1 VEQHT
6 AGVKVRINSG
16 QLVEDVYQIREIV
29 EIVATL
35 GIQYTRT

>member
-6 AGVKVRINSG
+6 AGVKVRINSE